1 MSDSFHIKTREQLVQ
16 FLASEVV
23 TTSDAIEI
31 LGVSRQ
37 YVNKL
42 VKNGTI
48 NPIRESSKEKLF
60 LKSDILARKQKMEKS
75 K

>member
-1 MSDSFHIKTREQLVQ
+1 MSKTFQITTREELEE

-48 NPIRESSKEKLF
+48 NPIRESAKEKLF
-60 LKSDILARKQKMEKS
+60 LKSDILARKQKMEKN